1 MEKSSKMAFFKHR
14 SRRRS
19 TTENNTDQNDKTNE
33 EISNHKKT
41 SFKNSLAFFAKEDE
55 SKLLK
60 KTSKFSR
67 KVSCPVSLFQESSLR
82 SSKDSICDDDLN
94 DEDEDNC
101 GIVRRLSLQ
110 HSSNYTDEKSH
121 QSNMERI
128 RNSAKRLKPF
138 LKSKYQTSESKDAFD
153 HDENNQTQCSKDD
166 NDAESKQVQS
176 DTISANFLQPSSV
189 ASEAPSSTETVKT
202 QAQSKK
208 IPSRKISSSKR
219 SGKFIQLNNVNSDSS
234 IDTDNKHILQHVIP
248 YKLSHVVPLNKA
260 FSETST
266 LKSPSESNTDQNTNI
281 SSKKTSNPKFP
292 SKFSLPEKD
301 VESALEG
308 QSPKTDTNYDMKN
321 VLSPSKNTSGTSTP
335 KTSKNSSAESSSERK
350 STTHLARKSS
360 SKSTE
365 NKKNSS
371 MKKESIIKMFEKISS
386 DNKKA
391 NKNSIHDF
399 KKKKKSLNELP
410 RKSVASKAELKR
422 SHSLATPPPP
432 PPPKEE
438 STMDLKI
445 RRRKTPVFTLNSKVL
460 ENLNEDITKTDKH
473 NEAISN
479 FGQLNE
485 NKRLTE
491 TSIVPVTTT
500 DVSAT
505 EEHSV
510 VTASIKIELDKA
522 STDTKPHIEEDTS
535 KEKVISNLLD
545 VQPEKR
551 QVDMKSPNTTYS
563 EQIRCR
569 NVLELTKLKLERLI
583 ENDEFKGRYIDD
595 IQSPLTKTNALSF
608 DRSSNDSGSVS
619 SRVSEKSSSDDSDGY
634 RKSKKDSVIRRPL
647 TEADLKTL
655 PDSSNEKSQYL
666 RDYIMTNQFEKDSGI
681 FESSEPIKK
690 SLPEDNDD
698 IFVQAPPALRRRKNA
713 IVSLDELPKTKRY
726 SRVDSYYEV
735 ISDHGSNPESIM
747 ESSCVT
753 EGRRISVYCPFVTF
767 DVEIEQ
773 GMEVVADRETRD
785 IISDSQEALSSFNS
799 NSFSR
804 PVSLFKPDSF
814 PLHKMAIYEE
824 IESPLSS
831 SAKSRPSLSSSEGSS
846 VCSNN
851 TLKEGFEEDG
861 QSVYS
866 SNKSSSSWASKNS
879 YNTFNHGKL
888 NLTSNIEKK
897 YIDNETKKGML
908 NFFVSNYLIS
918 FVLYTVKY

>member
-19 TTENNTDQNDKTNE
+19 TTENNADQNDKTNGE
-33 EISNHKKT
+33 VSNHKKT

-60 KTSKFSR
+60 KTSNFSR
-67 KVSCPVSLFQESSLR
+67 KVSCPVGLYQESSLR

-94 DEDEDNC
+94 DEDNC
-101 GIVRRLSLQ
+101 DIVRRLSLQ
-110 HSSNYTDEKSH
+110 HNSNYIDEKSH
-121 QSNMERI
+121 PSNMERI
-128 RNSAKRLKPF
+128 RNSAKRFNPF
-138 LKSKYQTSESKDAFD
+138 LKSKYQTSEFKDSHD
-153 HDENNQTQCSKDD
+153 HDDKNQTQCSKDES
-166 NDAESKQVQS
+166 NNAESKQVQS
-176 DTISANFLQPSSV
+176 HAISANLLKSSSI
-189 ASEAPSSTETVKT
+189 ASEASPGIETMKT

-208 IPSRKISSSKR
+208 IPSRKKSSKR
-219 SGKFIQLNNVNSDSS
+219 PGKFIELNDVNSDSS
-234 IDTDNKHILQHVIP
+234 VDTDNKHIPLDVAS
-248 YKLSHVVPLNKA
+248 YKLSQVLPLNKA
-260 FSETST
+260 FSETNT
-266 LKSPSESNTDQNTNI
+266 LKSPSESNKNQNANI
-281 SSKKTSNPKFP
+281 SSKQTSFSKFP
-292 SKFSLPEKD
+292 SKISLPEKD
-301 VESALEG
+301 VENALEV

-321 VLSPSKNTSGTSTP
+321 VLSSSKSTSGKKTP
-335 KTSKNSSAESSSERK
+335 ETSKNLSADSSSERK
-350 STTHLARKSS
+350 STIHLGRKSS

-365 NKKNSS
+365 NKNNSS
-371 MKKESIIKMFEKISS
+371 LKKESIIKMFEKISS

-399 KKKKKSLNELP
+399 KKKKRSLNELP
-410 RKSVASKAELKR
+410 RKSVASKAEIKR

-438 STMDLKI
+438 STVDLKI

-479 FGQLNE
+479 FGQLSENE
-485 NKRLTE
+485 GITE
-491 TSIVPVTTT
+491 TSISPVTTT

-505 EEHSV
+505 EEHNA
-510 VTASIKIELDKA
+510 VTASINIELDKA
-522 STDTKPHIEEDTS
+522 STNIKPDIEEESS
-535 KEKVISNLLD
+535 KEKLVSNLLD
-545 VQPEKR
+545 VQSEKR
-551 QVDMKSPNTTYS
+551 EVDMKSPITTYS

-608 DRSSNDSGSVS
+608 DRNSNDSGSVS
-619 SRVSEKSSSDDSDGY
+619 SKVSEKSSSDDSDGY

-647 TEADLKTL
+647 TAADLKTL

-681 FESSEPIKK
+681 FENSEPIKK
-690 SLPEDNDD
+690 SLPDD
-698 IFVQAPPALRRRKNA
+698 YDDTFIQAPPALRRRKNA

-747 ESSCVT
+747 EPSCVT
-753 EGRRISVYCPFVTF
+753 ESRRISVYCPFVTF

-785 IISDSQEALSSFNS
+785 IISDSQEALSSCN

-804 PVSLFKPDSF
+804 PMSLFNPDSF

-851 TLKEGFEEDG
+851 TLKEGSEEDG

-888 NLTSNIEKK
+888 NLASNIKK
-897 YIDNETKKGML
+897 EYINKKAKKGML
-908 NFFVSNYLIS
+908 NFFCLLFLLFSI
-918 FVLYTVKY
+918 

>member
-1 MEKSSKMAFFKHR
+1 MEKSSKMTFFKHR
-14 SRRRS
+14 SSSRS
-19 TTENNTDQNDKTNE
+19 TTESNTDQNDKANGGV
-33 EISNHKKT
+33 SNHKKT
-41 SFKNSLAFFAKEDE
+41 SFMNSLAFFAKEDE
-55 SKLLK
+55 NKLLK

-67 KVSCPVSLFQESSLR
+67 KVSCPVGLSQESSLR
-82 SSKDSICDDDLN
+82 SSKDNICDDDLN
-94 DEDEDNC
+94 DDDIC
-101 GIVRRLSLQ
+101 DIVRRLSLQ
-110 HSSNYTDEKSH
+110 HNSNHIDEKSH

-128 RNSAKRLKPF
+128 RNSAKRLNPF
-138 LKSKYQTSESKDAFD
+138 LKSKNQTSEPKESYDYD
-153 HDENNQTQCSKDD
+153 GNNQTQCSKDND
-166 NDAESKQVQS
+166 NAESKQVQS
-176 DTISANFLQPSSV
+176 HTKSANLVQPSSV
-189 ASEAPSSTETVKT
+189 ASEV
-202 QAQSKK
+202 QSKK
-208 IPSRKISSSKR
+208 SPSRKTASSKR
-219 SGKFIQLNNVNSDSS
+219 SGTFIELNNVNSDSS
-234 IDTDNKHILQHVIP
+234 TDTDNKNILPHVMS
-248 YKLSHVVPLNKA
+248 YKLSQVLPLNKA
-260 FSETST
+260 ISEINT
-266 LKSPSESNTDQNTNI
+266 LKSPSESNPDQNTNT
-281 SSKKTSNPKFP
+281 SAKKTSNPKFP
-292 SKFSLPEKD
+292 SKISLPEKD
-301 VESALEG
+301 VENALEVE
-308 QSPKTDTNYDMKN
+308 SLKTDTNYDPKN
-321 VLSPSKNTSGTSTP
+321 VLSPSKTTSGTNTP
-335 KTSKNSSAESSSERK
+335 KTSKNSLVESSSERK
-350 STTHLARKSS
+350 STINLGRKSS

-365 NKKNSS
+365 NKKDFSL
-371 MKKESIIKMFEKISS
+371 KKESIIRMFEKISS

-410 RKSVASKAELKR
+410 RKSVAPKAELKR
-422 SHSLATPPPP
+422 SHSLATPPPLLP

-438 STMDLKI
+438 STVDLKI

-485 NKRLTE
+485 NEGITE
-491 TSIVPVTTT
+491 TSIASVTTT

-505 EEHSV
+505 KEHNA
-510 VTASIKIELDKA
+510 VTASTNIELDKT
-522 STDTKPHIEEDTS
+522 STNIKLDLEEDS
-535 KEKVISNLLD
+535 PKEKVMINLLD
-545 VQPEKR
+545 VQAEKR

-608 DRSSNDSGSVS
+608 DRNSNDSGSVS
-619 SRVSEKSSSDDSDGY
+619 SKVSEKSSSDDSDDY
-634 RKSKKDSVIRRPL
+634 RKSKKGSVIRRPL
-647 TEADLKTL
+647 TAADLKTL

-681 FESSEPIKK
+681 FENSEPIKK
-690 SLPEDNDD
+690 SLPEDYDD
-698 IFVQAPPALRRRKNA
+698 NFVQAPPALRKRKNA

-726 SRVDSYYEV
+726 SRVDSYYEA

-747 ESSCVT
+747 ESSHVT
-753 EGRRISVYCPFVTF
+753 ESRRISVYCPFVTF

-785 IISDSQEALSSFNS
+785 IISDSQEALSSCNN

-804 PVSLFKPDSF
+804 PMSLFNSDSF

-824 IESPLSS
+824 IESPLSPPS
-831 SAKSRPSLSSSEGSS
+831 KSRPSLSSSEGSS

-851 TLKEGFEEDG
+851 TLKEGSEEDS

-888 NLTSNIEKK
+888 LNLASSIEKE
-897 YIDNETKKGML
+897 YIDNKAKKGML
-908 NFFVSNYLIS
+908 G
-918 FVLYTVKY
+918 